1 MKLTKNKISKL
12 YSKNNQT
19 FKRYN
24 PRLEKSQNKSF
35 RKLTHL
41 DLKNRTLKNL
51 IGGQELKKDDTHSEN
66 EAKLAEAKDGKT
78 HGSTESPSLPVSSI
92 ETPATISTEK
102 PLVPTSSLPVSSTE
116 NTLVEPLSTIS
127 SETISQAKEGEGEE
141 KQAEGQ
147 QLEEKQAEEGKEKE
161 QAEVEEKQLEVEEK
175 QLEGEEKRAEEGK
188 EKEQAEGQ
196 QVEGQQVEEK
206 QAEGEEKQAE
216 GEEKQ
221 AEEKE
226 QAQGRQ
232 AEGEEKEKQAEG
244 EEKEQQAEEK
254 EQTEGRQ
261 AKVEVEGEEA
271 EGEVEGQQAEGEAE
285 GQQAEGEEKEQ
296 ADIASSEPDVPS
308 RLNGEPLPEDVSIAT
323 KTLIDYVTKQ
333 INSGS
338 AVNNG
343 IQNTMSAFQNMTNT
357 FAQTKG
363 GRSKKLQRKIRNKK
377 TKKH

>member
-216 GEEKQ
+216 
-221 AEEKE
+221 EKE